1 MLKLLSIN
9 LGLMIV
15 LILSQTA
22 CTSYGQPE
30 RPNADT
36 LQLPVLTLQERDTL
50 LQTAYVADIQA
61 VKNVEIRTRVK
72 GFLETIFV
80 DEGKLVKK
88 GAPLFKI
95 NDEEYKVSLSKA
107 KAVLSNAI
115 AAAKSSE
122 VEVGRVQLLV
132 NKQVVAA
139 SELEVA
145 QAKLAADKANIDEA
159 QAAVKSAENHVS
171 YTLIRAPFD
180 GLIDRIPLK
189 AGSLIDEGALLTT
202 LSDISSMYAYFS
214 IPENEYLQYERSRR
228 GNPGSQNTNPGGPNP
243 DNHNTAS
250 GNPHTS
256 TVDSRSNE
264 VKLILADGS
273 PYYYSG
279 KIETVEGEIEQ
290 NTGSIDYRARF
301 PNPQQLLRHGA
312 TGKLYI
318 SNKIEK
324 VLLVPQQS
332 VFDIQDKNY
341 VYIVNKD
348 NTLKMRSFVPL
359 TRIAGC
365 YIVREGLHADE
376 KILCEGA
383 QNVREG
389 MTIHPRP
396 VTADMLQPAKK

>member
-30 RPNADT
+30 RPSADT
-36 LQLPVLTLQERDTL
+36 LQLPVLTLKERDTL
-50 LQTAYVADIQA
+50 LQTPYVADIQA

-80 DEGKLVKK
+80 DEGKPVKK
-88 GAPLFKI
+88 GQPLFKI
-95 NDEEYKVSLSKA
+95 NDEEYKVALSKA
-107 KAVLSNAI
+107 KAGLSNAI

-122 VEVGRVQLLV
+122 VEVQRVQILV

-145 QAKLAADKANIDEA
+145 QAKLAADNANIEEA
-159 QAAVKSAENHVS
+159 RAAVKSAENHVS
-171 YTLIRAPFD
+171 YTLLRAPFD
-180 GLIDRIPLK
+180 GIIDRIPLK

-214 IPENEYLQYERSRR
+214 IPENEYLQYERSRTALNNR
-228 GNPGSQNTNPGGPNP
+228 TAS
-243 DNHNTAS
+243 DNHS
-250 GNPHTS
+250 PH
-256 TVDSRSNE
+256 DNRSNE
-264 VKLILADGS
+264 VKLILADGK
-273 PYYYSG
+273 PYAYPG

-312 TGKLYI
+312 TGKLYL
-318 SNKIEK
+318 SNKIER
-324 VLLVPQQS
+324 VLLVPQQA
-332 VFDIQDKNY
+332 VFDIQDKSY

-348 NTLKMRSFVPL
+348 NTLKMRSFTPL
-359 TRIAGC
+359 TRITGC
-365 YIVREGLHADE
+365 YVVREGLHADE
-376 KILCEGA
+376 NILCEGA

-389 MTIHPRP
+389 MTIQPRP
-396 VTADMLQPAKK
+396 VTADMLQAAKK